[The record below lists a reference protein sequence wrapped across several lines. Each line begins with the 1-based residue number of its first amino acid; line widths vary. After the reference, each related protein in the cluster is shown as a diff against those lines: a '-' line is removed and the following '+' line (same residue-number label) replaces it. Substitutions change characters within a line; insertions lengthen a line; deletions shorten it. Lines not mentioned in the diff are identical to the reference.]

1 MTAYFSAG
9 LAAAT
14 NSPFITAC
22 LLLLALFAAR
32 RWRIRNPLVHFLI
45 QFLVF
50 SIFTIVMLAANVV
63 PYRTGA
69 ATGSEFTR
77 LFVGSLEII
86 WWLAAASLTVG
97 ALRAFLV
104 LGGKPSESKLVQ
116 DLLAGLIYLAA
127 AVAIV
132 AYVFDLPVKG
142 LLATSGALAIII
154 GLVLQSSLGDV
165 FSGIVLNLERPYHVG
180 DWIILDDTVQGT
192 EIEPTWRAT
201 HILTASLDVAIVPNS
216 VVAKS
221 KMVNCSS
228 PRKTHGASMRI
239 RLEASMQPAAGCT
252 MLREVLLGT
261 DHVLRAPEPSV
272 TIKELSADMIEFEL
286 YYFVADV
293 GAVDAAQN
301 ELFNRIYQASIAAG
315 IKFAPRLGALASVV
329 AMDDGDAA
337 TPERLVAGISLFS
350 TLKLEEKAALA
361 AKMTRKEYAPGEV
374 IVRAGTVLQSLNI
387 VSYGVLV
394 ATEEE
399 DGKKLE
405 RLRLTPGI
413 YFGESGLL
421 AGAPMIGEI
430 TALTRATVYEIS
442 KDALLP
448 LLEARPAM
456 AEELSEL
463 LASRQL
469 ARRTVLDQLH
479 HTERPAEGLA
489 THLAS
494 RIRQIF
500 SLH

>member
-154 GLVLQSSLGDV
+154 GHRAQSRTPVSRGRLDHLGRYGAGHRDRDHMARDAYIDRQSGRGHRSQQRGRQVENGQLQFTTEDSRCQHAHTAG
-165 FSGIVLNLERPYHVG
+165 GI
-180 DWIILDDTVQGT
+180 D
-192 EIEPTWRAT
+192 
-201 HILTASLDVAIVPNS
+201 
-216 VVAKS
+216 
-221 KMVNCSS
+221 
-228 PRKTHGASMRI
+228 
-239 RLEASMQPAAGCT
+239 AAG
-252 MLREVLLGT
+252 G
-261 DHVLRAPEPSV
+261 
-272 TIKELSADMIEFEL
+272 
-286 YYFVADV
+286 
-293 GAVDAAQN
+293 G
-301 ELFNRIYQASIAAG
+301 
-315 IKFAPRLGALASVV
+315 
-329 AMDDGDAA
+329 
-337 TPERLVAGISLFS
+337 
-350 TLKLEEKAALA
+350 
-361 AKMTRKEYAPGEV
+361 
-374 IVRAGTVLQSLNI
+374 
-387 VSYGVLV
+387 
-394 ATEEE
+394 
-399 DGKKLE
+399 
-405 RLRLTPGI
+405 
-413 YFGESGLL
+413 
-421 AGAPMIGEI
+421 
-430 TALTRATVYEIS
+430 
-442 KDALLP
+442 
-448 LLEARPAM
+448 
-456 AEELSEL
+456 
-463 LASRQL
+463 
-469 ARRTVLDQLH
+469 LH
-479 HTERPAEGLA
+479 HAQRGSAGD
-489 THLAS
+489 
-494 RIRQIF
+494 
-500 SLH
+500 